1 MKAVASGWIG
11 SATSFF
17 PKLYRT
23 RVRVSAMAISQNIGV
38 TITALLPALFAA
50 VTPPGSA
57 NVPLTVGAITFG
69 VMALAAGAAY
79 SARETFRIPM
89 ADLGDKAA
97 LWMGKAEY
105 KARYAASLDSPSA
118 VTGAMA

>member
-1 MKAVASGWIG
+1 MKAVASGWIE

-23 RVRVSAMAISQNIGV
+23 RVRMSAMAISQNIGV

-50 VTPPGSA
+50 VAPPGSA
-57 NVPLTVGAITFG
+57 NIPLTIGAVTFG

-79 SARETFRIPM
+79 GAQETFRVPM
-89 ADLGDKAA
+89 PDLGGKTAP
-97 LWMGKAEY
+97 MGKAEH
-105 KARYAASLDSPSA
+105 KARCAASLDSPTA